1 MRYDSDELREKL
13 AAEYVLGTLAP
24 RARRRFRT
32 LLRQDPRLRRAVA
45 DWEQRLS
52 PLAEAVP
59 QIAPPARVWRAIR
72 ARIRPP
78 RLGPRQSLSFWRA
91 AALGSA
97 LVAATLIVLLALPD
111 RRPVSTP
118 EMMVAVM
125 NDVQTRAPAMTVSWT
140 PGGAD
145 RRVLRIRV
153 MGHAEM
159 APDTAWE
166 LWLLPGG
173 NRPPVSIGLI
183 STHETQTLV
192 VPAAQAALLDAAW
205 GLAMSVEPK
214 GGSPTGRPTG
224 PVLYSGPCV
233 KT

>member
-24 RARRRFRT
+24 QARRRFRT
-32 LLRQDPRLRRAVA
+32 LLRQDPRLRRTVA

-52 PLAEAVP
+52 PLAEVVP
-59 QIAPPARVWRAIR
+59 EIAPPARVWRAIR

-78 RLGPRQSLSFWRA
+78 RIGPQQSLTFWRT

-97 LVAATLIVLLALPD
+97 LAAAVLVVLLALPG
-111 RRPVSTP
+111 RQPTP
-118 EMMVAVM
+118 TPGMMVAVM
-125 NDVQTRAPAMTVSWT
+125 NDVQTHAPAMTVSWT
-140 PGGAD
+140 PGAPEQ
-145 RRVLRIRV
+145 RVLRIRV

-159 APDTAWE
+159 APGTAWE
-166 LWLLPGG
+166 MWMLPGG
-173 NRPPVSIGLI
+173 DRPPVSIGLI

-192 VPAAQAALLDAAW
+192 IPPAQAAQLDSAW

-224 PVLYSGPCV
+224 PVLYTGPCV